1 MVKSKVSTRDLVLHV
16 LLEFPESP
24 IKTIKKVLKKDWKRD
39 ISRTRIEQL
48 LADFKRQ
55 NTVFK
60 EKGVKDR
67 RLVLCSINPDK
78 IDTGFFT
85 VIKDSEK
92 ALVYDEDAGIMYN
105 TRFLYKIKHDLSDEL
120 DEFYDNL
127 QKIRDEYFKRNP
139 LAIETD
145 KVRGFDDWG
154 PDSQKLVEGL
164 EKALSTGLERYNSG
178 QNTY

>member
-1 MVKSKVSTRDLVLHV
+1 MKSKVSTGDLVLHI

-24 IKTIKKVLKKDWKRD
+24 IKTIKEILKKDWKRD

-55 NTVFK
+55 NIVFK
-60 EKGVKDR
+60 ERGVKDR

-78 IDTGFFT
+78 IDSGFFT

-92 ALVYDEDAGIMYN
+92 ALVYDEDAGVMYS

-120 DEFYDNL
+120 DGFYDNL
-127 QKIRDEYFKRNP
+127 QKIRDKYSKRNLP
-139 LAIETD
+139 TIETD
-145 KVRGFDDWG
+145 KVRCFNDWG
-154 PDSQKLVEGL
+154 PDSQKLTEGL
-164 EKALSTGLERYNSG
+164 EKALWTSAT
-178 QNTY
+178 